1 MDEVELIINAFPVQK
16 INEKDL
22 SGVPINTLQLHP
34 NGRYLLIHAKD
45 SVLRMMDLR
54 L

>member
-1 MDEVELIINAFPVQK
+1 MQLNVNVFPVQK
-16 INEKDL
+16 INEKEL
-22 SGVPINTLQLHP
+22 SGVPINMLQLHP